1 MHAYPLLT
9 FISLFLCTFLS
20 AQTTDPMPSHDWL
33 GKWKGELII
42 YGATDTLQT
51 LPMELWV
58 EETDTALMWNWTII
72 YHGENGD
79 DVRKYA
85 LKAMDSTKNGHYQ
98 VDERNSI
105 LLDTYLRG
113 NKLSS
118 RFTVNQSLLLISYT
132 LIPSQDALRFNV
144 TSGSMKEPTS
154 TGEDVLDENIKEILS
169 YPLNGF
175 QEAILY
181 KDK

>member
-1 MHAYPLLT
+1 MRAYFLLP
-9 FISLFLCTFLS
+9 FISLLLCTSLH
-20 AQTTDPMPSHDWL
+20 AQTDPMPSHDWL

-42 YGATDTLQT
+42 YGVTDTLQT
-51 LPMELWV
+51 LSMELWV
-58 EETDTALMWNWTII
+58 EETDTASMWNWTII
-72 YHGENGD
+72 YHGKNGD

-113 NKLSS
+113 NNLSS
-118 RFTVNQSLLLISYT
+118 RFTVNQSLLLICYT
-132 LIPSQDALRFNV
+132 LIPSQKALRFNV
-144 TSGSMKEPTS
+144 TSGSMKAPTS

-169 YPLNGF
+169 YSLNGF
-175 QEAILY
+175 QEAILH
-181 KDK
+181 KDE